1 VGGSHSVKVNYSD
14 CIVDVGL
21 MHHPN
26 ANGLMN
32 LVSQNKR
39 LQRESDLCVICIHRR
54 RSGDGS
60 TGSGSSST
68 MSGSVK
74 NRRKSP
80 VPVRRDRGDK
90 EKGSS
95 DGGTPHLPHPELASS
110 QGSQEEGTNQSGG
123 TEDEVE

>member
-1 VGGSHSVKVNYSD
+1 
-14 CIVDVGL
+14 
-21 MHHPN
+21 
-26 ANGLMN
+26 
-32 LVSQNKR
+32 
-39 LQRESDLCVICIHRR
+39 VICFHRR

-80 VPVRRDRGDK
+80 IPVRRERGDK

-95 DGGTPHLPHPELASS
+95 DGGTPYLPPPEVVSS
-110 QGSQEEGTNQSGG
+110 QGSQEEGTTQSGG
-123 TEDEVE
+123 TEDEVK

>member
-1 VGGSHSVKVNYSD
+1 
-14 CIVDVGL
+14 
-21 MHHPN
+21 MHYQN
-26 ANGLMN
+26 TKGLMN
-32 LVSQNKR
+32 EGSQNRR
-39 LQRESDLCVICIHRR
+39 LQRETDLYVICSHRR

-80 VPVRRDRGDK
+80 VPVRRERGDK

-95 DGGTPHLPHPELASS
+95 DGGTPHLPRPEVVSS
-110 QGSQEEGTNQSGG
+110 QGSQEEGTTQSGG
-123 TEDEVE
+123 TEEEVQ